1 MKGINGK
8 YYKHDSRMSSRWST
22 AMLSSW
28 ATHVSPAAWWDVC
41 PPDLLIHPDSI
52 LLLGASFTEQSLAA
66 GEDGPTCLNK
76 SLAVDVL
83 TWVA

>member
-1 MKGINGK
+1 MENITNMIPECLPGEVQLCFLLEL
-8 YYKHDSRMSSRWST
+8 HMSV
-22 AMLSSW
+22 LL
-28 ATHVSPAAWWDVC
+28 
-41 PPDLLIHPDSI
+41 PDEMSALQIHPDSI
-52 LLLGASFTEQSLAA
+52 PLLGASFTKQSLAA